1 MTVSWGE
8 RGERSMGVLSRWTWR
23 LVAFTVAVAL
33 AGCTSRPSPPTSTPT
48 TPSLHAPTGAATSPD
63 PRAEVQAALL
73 AYTNLLN
80 AFVAASN
87 AGTDDKTELAKYA
100 TGSAL
105 DLLASGLSDNK
116 AKGLHTQGTPG
127 IDPPKV
133 TDISPVSNPTSV
145 AVTGCVDGTNWLLYT
160 SNGQL
165 ADSGPNGRRRTGAQ
179 IDKDAGVW
187 KVSSLAI
194 QGVGTCPG

>member
-1 MTVSWGE
+1 M
-8 RGERSMGVLSRWTWR
+8 R
-23 LVAFTVAVAL
+23 AL
-33 AGCTSRPSPPTSTPT
+33 ARLASWLMVLALTLVVASCTSKPAPKGAPPSSPPLRA
-48 TPSLHAPTGAATSPD
+48 PSASSSPD
-63 PRAEVQAALL
+63 PRADVQAALA

-105 DLLASGLSDNK
+105 DLLASGLADNK

-133 TDISPVSNPTSV
+133 TNFGPASNPTSV
-145 AVTGCVDGTNWLLYT
+145 SVTGCVDGTNWLLYK

-179 IDKDAGVW
+179 IDKTAGAW